1 MKGGRPPALAL
12 PLSRLRQFGTHRGRG
27 VPRSLATS
35 SRETDTRCTM
45 NTPLYRPDAQPASD
59 PETAA
64 TLPPRPASYYDD
76 CHTLRTPLTR
86 PERVLP
92 PKPENATPEQLRE
105 WSDRCW
111 LIRSMF
117 GSGN

>member
-1 MKGGRPPALAL
+1 MK
-12 PLSRLRQFGTHRGRG
+12 
-27 VPRSLATS
+27 
-35 SRETDTRCTM
+35 
-45 NTPLYRPDAQPASD
+45 TPLYGPDAQVAAPPLDA
-59 PETAA
+59 ETTAK
-64 TLPPRPASYYDD
+64 LPPRPADYCDD
-76 CHTLRTPLTR
+76 YHTRRPPLTR
-86 PERVLP
+86 AERVLP

>member
-1 MKGGRPPALAL
+1 MKALLYGPAAQQAAPPL
-12 PLSRLRQFGTHRGRG
+12 
-27 VPRSLATS
+27 
-35 SRETDTRCTM
+35 
-45 NTPLYRPDAQPASD
+45 DA
-59 PETAA
+59 ETAA
-64 TLPPRPASYYDD
+64 ALPPRPADYYDD
-76 CHTLRTPLTR
+76 YHTLRPPLTR

-111 LIRSMF
+111 LIRSLM

>member
-1 MKGGRPPALAL
+1 MKPLLYGPAAQAAAPAL
-12 PLSRLRQFGTHRGRG
+12 
-27 VPRSLATS
+27 
-35 SRETDTRCTM
+35 
-45 NTPLYRPDAQPASD
+45 D

-64 TLPPRPASYYDD
+64 KCPPRPADYYDD
-76 CHTLRTPLTR
+76 YHILRPPLTW

-111 LIRSMF
+111 MIRSMF

>member
-1 MKGGRPPALAL
+1 MR
-12 PLSRLRQFGTHRGRG
+12 
-27 VPRSLATS
+27 
-35 SRETDTRCTM
+35 
-45 NTPLYRPDAQPASD
+45 TPLYGPATQEAAPPLD
-59 PETAA
+59 PGTAA
-64 TLPPRPASYYDD
+64 KLPPRPAHYYDD
-76 CHTLRTPLTR
+76 YHTLRPPLTR

-92 PKPENATPEQLRE
+92 RKPENATPEQLRE

>member
-1 MKGGRPPALAL
+1 MRPLLYGPAAQAAA
-12 PLSRLRQFGTHRGRG
+12 PLL
-27 VPRSLATS
+27 
-35 SRETDTRCTM
+35 
-45 NTPLYRPDAQPASD
+45 D

-64 TLPPRPASYYDD
+64 KLPPRPADYYDD
-76 CHTLRTPLTR
+76 YDTLRPPLTR

>member
-1 MKGGRPPALAL
+1 MK
-12 PLSRLRQFGTHRGRG
+12 
-27 VPRSLATS
+27 
-35 SRETDTRCTM
+35 
-45 NTPLYRPDAQPASD
+45 TPLYGPAAQVAAAALDREPA
-59 PETAA
+59 AK
-64 TLPPRPASYYDD
+64 LPPRPADYYDD
-76 CHTLRTPLTR
+76 YHTLRPPLTR

-111 LIRSMF
+111 LIRSML

>member
-1 MKGGRPPALAL
+1 MKPLLDGPAAPGAGAPPL
-12 PLSRLRQFGTHRGRG
+12 
-27 VPRSLATS
+27 
-35 SRETDTRCTM
+35 
-45 NTPLYRPDAQPASD
+45 DA
-59 PETAA
+59 ETAA
-64 TLPPRPASYYDD
+64 KLPPRPAENYDD
-76 CHTLRTPLTR
+76 YHTLRPPLTR

-111 LIRSMF
+111 MIRSMF